1 MGTVSEPE
9 TLASPTCAEC
19 GRRPLPGERWS
30 LRFADLGEVVAYCP
44 DCDEREFAD
53 TTRNR
58 PPVPCL
64 TSWGKVPIGPDGL
77 PGRLCSA
84 SPLRTFA
91 TEARRQLRLFTPNLF
106 VIHWRGSASA

>member
-84 SPLRTFA
+84 SP
-91 TEARRQLRLFTPNLF
+91 
-106 VIHWRGSASA
+106 